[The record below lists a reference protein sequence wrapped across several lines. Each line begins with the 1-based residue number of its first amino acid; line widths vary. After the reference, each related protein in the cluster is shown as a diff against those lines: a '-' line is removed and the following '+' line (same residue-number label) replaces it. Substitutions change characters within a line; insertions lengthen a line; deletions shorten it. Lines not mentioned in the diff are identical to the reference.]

1 MVTMHEKESLLISS
15 FIKYLHVQNL
25 SDSSQVQVVFED
37 NEIAHVALEE
47 VLIDCVMT
55 HSL

>member
-25 SDSSQVQVVFED
+25 SDSSQVEVVFED